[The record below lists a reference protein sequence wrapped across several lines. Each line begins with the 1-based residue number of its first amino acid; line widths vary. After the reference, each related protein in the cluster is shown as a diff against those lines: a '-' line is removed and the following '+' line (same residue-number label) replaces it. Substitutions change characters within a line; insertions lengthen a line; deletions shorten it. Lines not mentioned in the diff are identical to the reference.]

1 MRRKLFA
8 LFSLLL
14 LCFSVQAVRQQVT
27 IQGRVENL
35 GNEELWLLNADQSVI
50 VKSRTQDGKFKMTAE
65 LETGDMRYYSLY
77 APSVGPLGPSMSIP
91 VISFFVCAK
100 DFQIEA
106 VLADKRMR
114 IVAVKG
120 SPCTDEY
127 NRLFDNLPANKAM
140 DAALTPYNK
149 AFEQYNTVDKTPENL
164 KKLKEAGKV
173 LDQLYKDRQQQI
185 MALIP
190 THRKSMPVAVMASMY
205 GMSTDSVQPL
215 ETFLKAF
222 DPSIQHC
229 YYLKQISDKVNRLKS
244 ISIGQQAPDFE
255 LKDLNGKVVKLS
267 SFKGKY
273 VLLDFWASWCGP
285 CRKENPN
292 VVKAYDLY
300 KGKGFTVLGV
310 SLDADEAKWRKAVQE
325 DGMPWVQTLDDKT
338 ATGNVGKLYE
348 IKAIPANFLIDA
360 NGKIVATNLRGPEL
374 EKALSKFIK

>member
-1 MRRKLFA
+1 MRRKLFV

-164 KKLKEAGKV
+164 KKLKEAGQV

-205 GMSTDSVQPL
+205 GMSTDSVQQL

-300 KGKGFTVLGV
+300 KGKGFTVFGV

-325 DGMPWVQTLDDKT
+325 DGMPWLQTLDDKT

-374 EKALSKFIK
+374 EKALSNFIK